1 MTLQEL
7 YDRIGG
13 DYAEAIGRLRM
24 EKLIN
29 RFIVRF
35 LDDTSCVR
43 LQEAWAAGD
52 ERATF
57 EAAHAAKGVCA
68 NLSLVKLADIAS
80 KITEALREGNEA
92 LRAQTDVDALVSELT
107 VAYNNTI
114 INIKAYAATL

>member
-7 YDRIGG
+7 YDRIDG

-35 LDDTSCVR
+35 LDDSSCKDLVS
-43 LQEAWAAGD
+43 AWRSGN

-57 EAAHAAKGVCA
+57 EAAHSAKGVCA
-68 NLSLVKLADIAS
+68 NLSLTKLASLAS
-80 KITEALREGNEA
+80 EITEALREGNED
-92 LRAQTDVDALVSELT
+92 LRAQVDVDALVNELDAAYT
-107 VAYNNTI
+107 VAVE
-114 INIKAYAATL
+114 NISAYAATL

>member
-35 LDDTSCVR
+35 LDDTSCTELVS
-43 LQEAWAAGD
+43 AWKNGD

-57 EAAHAAKGVCA
+57 QAAHSAKGVCA
-68 NLSLVKLADIAS
+68 NLSLTKLASLAS
-80 KITEALREGNEA
+80 DITEALREGNED
-92 LRAQTDVDALVSELT
+92 LRAQTDVDALVDELEAAYAMT
-107 VAYNNTI
+107 VETI
-114 INIKAYAATL
+114 AAYAATL